1 MDFQMEGKCKTM
13 IKTDRQFYRFS
24 LYGFLKNLRFFEP
37 FIILI
42 FVDNG
47 LTFFKIGLLYSVRD
61 LANNLLEIPTGV
73 LADAF
78 GRRRT
83 MVMAFVAYIASFF
96 IFYFFADFYIYALAM
111 VLFGLGEACRSGTH
125 KAMILEYLK
134 INDMSDL
141 KVAYYGRTR
150 SASQLGSAVNS
161 LAAAGLLFYTGDYRT
176 MFLATIVPYVLDL
189 INLATYPKIL
199 DGELAQL
206 RGGDIW
212 TQTRA
217 TFRDFVGIFGDK
229 SAMQAIL
236 NSSGFTAIFKI
247 TKDYLQPILESF
259 ALALPFL
266 ISRNVDDVKRS
277 GVIIGVVY
285 FFIYLLTSYAS
296 RSADR
301 FSRRFTGLADP
312 INLTFLLGAG
322 FLFVAGLA
330 NWGNL
335 ALVSIL
341 VFMGFYVLQNLRK
354 PMNVSFISDQIEHR
368 VMASGLSVE
377 AQFTTILVAV
387 FAPVIG
393 LLADNFGIGFALAMF
408 GAGMLLIYTLV
419 RVKE

>member
-1 MDFQMEGKCKTM
+1 M

-277 GVIIGVVY
+277 AVIIGVVY

-408 GAGMLLIYTLV
+408 GAGMLPIYTLV

>member
-1 MDFQMEGKCKTM
+1 M

-277 GVIIGVVY
+277 AVIIGVVY

>member
-1 MDFQMEGKCKTM
+1 M

>member
-1 MDFQMEGKCKTM
+1 M

-83 MVMAFVAYIASFF
+83 MVMAFVAYIISFF

-277 GVIIGVVY
+277 AVIIGVVY

-408 GAGMLLIYTLV
+408 GAGMLPIYTLV

>member
-1 MDFQMEGKCKTM
+1 M

-83 MVMAFVAYIASFF
+83 MVMAFAAYIASFF
-96 IFYFFADFYIYALAM
+96 IFYLFTDFYIYALAM

-277 GVIIGVVY
+277 AVIIGVVY

-408 GAGMLLIYTLV
+408 GAGMLPIYTLV